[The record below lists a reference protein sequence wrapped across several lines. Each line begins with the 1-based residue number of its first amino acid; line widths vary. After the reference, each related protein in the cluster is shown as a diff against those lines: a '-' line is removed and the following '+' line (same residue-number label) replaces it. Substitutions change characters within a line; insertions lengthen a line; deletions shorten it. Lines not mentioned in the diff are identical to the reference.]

1 MNFLFKIIIFTRKL
15 ASYMDNQNKAIVKKI
30 NTTRL
35 NVVLTIFN
43 TETKWTWR
51 DPGQPDQ
58 DGVQDELT
66 CLGACR
72 ILLPHV

>member
-1 MNFLFKIIIFTRKL
+1 
-15 ASYMDNQNKAIVKKI
+15 MDNQNNAIVKKI
-30 NTTRL
+30 NATRL

-43 TETKWTWR
+43 TETTWTWTSGR

-66 CLGACR
+66 FRGACR